1 MEVIMTN
8 TAIDDYFEIID
19 YIIAKFSLKTGEE
32 FKNKMD
38 SVVANIVKFNEIG
51 QIYKKTEYRY
61 ILISEQTYLFYRLE
75 TNTIYIVKLWLTF
88 QDPQKLKTIFGD

>member
-1 MEVIMTN
+1 
-8 TAIDDYFEIID
+8 
-19 YIIAKFSLKTGEE
+19 
-32 FKNKMD
+32 MD

-75 TNTIYIVKLWLTF
+75 TDTIYIVKLWLTF

>member
-1 MEVIMTN
+1 MEVKMTN
-8 TAIDDYFEIID
+8 TAIDDYFDIID
-19 YIIAKFSLKTGEE
+19 YIVAKFSLKTGED
-32 FKNKMD
+32 FKIKMD

-75 TNTIYIVKLWLTF
+75 TDTIYIVKLWLTF